1 MPNLS
6 LFMKQ
11 NKKIQENVKFAVT
24 KSLLDENGEPLE
36 WEIRPLS
43 TKENQIIREDCT
55 IEVPVAGKKGLF
67 RPKVNT
73 NKYLSKLVA
82 ASIVYPDLYN
92 KELQDSY
99 GVMSP
104 EELLQEMVDNAGE
117 YNSLVEFIQKVSG
130 FDISLSDKVD
140 EAKN

>member
-1 MPNLS
+1 MSNLS

-11 NKKIQENVKFAVT
+11 NKKQRPNIKFVAT
-24 KSLLDENGEPLE
+24 KDLVDENGQPLE
-36 WEIRPLS
+36 WELKPLT
-43 TKENQIIREDCT
+43 TKQNQKIRESCT
-55 IEVPVAGKKGLF
+55 TEVQVPGKKNLF
-67 RPKVNT
+67 IPKVDT
-73 NKYLSKLVA
+73 NKYLAKLVA
-82 ASIVYPDLYN
+82 EAVVYPDLYN